1 MFSKNCVGGR
11 DHHADQRP
19 AALYKGN
26 VYAMRRDGKNTWF
39 IELFTFRELKNE
51 RCPAIFRVF
60 VRKIPHGQ
68 KLNLFPTWQRLQ
80 LAKSFAPNAR
90 VPL

>member
-19 AALYKGN
+19 AASFKGN
-26 VYAMRRDGKNTWF
+26 AYAIGADAKNTLF
-39 IELFTFRELKNE
+39 IELFTFRDVKNE
-51 RCPAIFRVF
+51 RRPAIFRVF